1 LATVGK
7 IIKGKWRID
16 ARLGSGATATVYAA
30 THRNGYRVALKV
42 LHVDLSRDK
51 EIVARFLR
59 EGYVAN
65 TIQHKGVVRVL
76 DDDVTEDGAVFLV
89 LELLEG
95 ESLAS
100 MLTKNGG
107 RLPWMQVADKMV
119 ELLDVLSTA
128 HSQGVVHRDIKPDNV
143 FLTTEGVL
151 KVLDFGLARFALADK
166 ESTRAGA
173 ILGTPDFMSPEQAA
187 GKNNE
192 VDARSDLYSV
202 GATAYVLMSGQALHV
217 ANTLQEHLQL
227 TATADVRSLAKA
239 APWVPFQL
247 VGVIDR
253 ALQHERSN
261 RWSTAFEMQ
270 GALRAAVEEAD
281 VVLVPDAPTM
291 LDPPLSEPPPD
302 PRPNLIAPVQAE
314 APASVRPAPSAKPVQ
329 VRAQLFVPSSR
340 PASGP
345 AVSFAEPS
353 STRPAV
359 AVTAPTPA
367 SGRPPPAPPSAAQPA
382 LPAPP
387 LSTAT
392 KAAAVSV
399 SESKPDGEEEELLQR
414 PDAPTIFDPDPAGEE
429 KQQAVPQKPLAKWT
443 ERLLEAEAA
452 ETAVSRGISPKS
464 ASTDVTKNEL
474 QKSTPVGPVTR
485 SPSLRKVPAPPSASD
500 MSKPTP
506 GPMIVAAVPGAPAGP
521 TSVRV
526 ATKFEIDDTLQSP
539 QEHLVSPTPQGQ
551 SPSVR
556 RQSVG
561 QMEIAT
567 PQPIMSQQAMQQ
579 QQQAQAYVPPPPPP
593 QTTSSIGRVMFYGV
607 LVMTAVLTYAVV
619 RHITQGR
626 GVAPLPVQTVPA
638 VHAPAPQTQT
648 KR

>member
-128 HSQGVVHRDIKPDNV
+128 HSQGVVHRDVKPDNV

-151 KVLDFGLARFALADK
+151 KVLDFGLARFSLADK

-187 GKNNE
+187 GKNDE

-202 GATAYVLMSGQALHV
+202 AATAYVLMSGQPLHV

-227 TATADVRSLAKA
+227 TANAEVRSLAKA

-247 VGVIDR
+247 VGVVDR
-253 ALQHERSN
+253 ALQHDKTQ

-291 LDPPLSEPPPD
+291 LDPPLSEPPQD
-302 PRPNLIAPVQAE
+302 PRPNLIAPVKAE
-314 APASVRPAPSAKPVQ
+314 APPSVHPPASKPVQ
-329 VRAQLFVPSSR
+329 ARAQLFVPSSR
-340 PASGP
+340 PAQGASVMGSTP
-345 AVSFAEPS
+345 VS
-353 STRPAV
+353 
-359 AVTAPTPA
+359 TPG

-387 LSTAT
+387 LSAAL
-392 KAAAVSV
+392 KSAAAS
-399 SESKPDGEEEELLQR
+399 SSSPEGEEEEELLQR
-414 PDAPTIFDPDPAGEE
+414 PDAPTIFDPDPAGED
-429 KQQAVPQKPLAKWT
+429 KQPVLPPKPLAAWT

-464 ASTDVTKNEL
+464 VPQNDQPKNEL
-474 QKSTPVGPVTR
+474 QKSTPVGPITR
-485 SPSLRKVPAPPSASD
+485 SPTHRRVPPPSAS
-500 MSKPTP
+500 MSQPTP
-506 GPMIVAAVPGAPAGP
+506 GPMMPGGVPAPPMGP
-521 TSVRV
+521 TSVRM

-539 QEHLVSPTPQGQ
+539 QAHLVKPTPQGP
-551 SPSVR
+551 SASVR
-556 RQSVG
+556 QI
-561 QMEIAT
+561 EIAT
-567 PQPIMSQQAMQQ
+567 PQPMHPQALQQPEQQ
-579 QQQAQAYVPPPPPP
+579 QQQPQQQQPFVVPQAAP
-593 QTTSSIGRVMFYGV
+593 QTSSSIARIMFYGV
-607 LVMTAVLTYAVV
+607 LVLTAVLTYMVV
-619 RHITQGR
+619 RHITQAQKQPS
-626 GVAPLPVQTVPA
+626 APSSA
-638 VHAPAPQTQT
+638 SHAPAPPPPQPQTSL
-648 KR
+648 KPR

>member
-1 LATVGK
+1 MAAVGK

-65 TIQHKGVVRVL
+65 TITHKGVVRVL

-128 HSQGVVHRDIKPDNV
+128 HAQGVVHRDIKPDNV

-151 KVLDFGLARFALADK
+151 KVLDFGLARFSLADK

-187 GKNNE
+187 GKNDE

-202 GATAYVLMSGQALHV
+202 GATAYVLMSGQALHM
-217 ANTLQEHLQL
+217 ANTLQEHLLL
-227 TATADVRSLAKA
+227 TATAEVRSLAKA

-253 ALQHERSN
+253 ALQHDKAQ
-261 RWSTAFEMQ
+261 RWTTAFEMQ

-291 LDPPLSEPPPD
+291 LDPPLSQPPPD
-302 PRPNLIAPVQAE
+302 PRPNLVAPVKAE
-314 APASVRPAPSAKPVQ
+314 APPSVHPPPLSAKPAQ

-345 AVSFAEPS
+345 NSGATSP
-353 STRPAV
+353 P
-359 AVTAPTPA
+359 TANAAPG
-367 SGRPPPAPPSAAQPA
+367 SGRPPAPPSAEQPA

-387 LSTAT
+387 LS
-392 KAAAVSV
+392 AAAKSPAA
-399 SESKPDGEEEELLQR
+399 ESPADGEEELIQR
-414 PDAPTIFDPDPAGEE
+414 PDAPTMFDPDPAGSLEPE
-429 KQQAVPQKPLAKWT
+429 PAAQKKPLAAWT

-464 ASTDVTKNEL
+464 ASPNPPQNEL
-474 QKSTPVGPVTR
+474 QKTTPVGPIAR
-485 SPSLRKVPAPPSASD
+485 SPLVRRAPPVDA
-500 MSKPTP
+500 MSQPTP
-506 GPMIVAAVPGAPAGP
+506 GPMMPSGLPP
-521 TSVRV
+521 MSPNSVRV
-526 ATKFEIDDTLQSP
+526 ATKFEVDDTLQSP
-539 QEHLVSPTPQGQ
+539 QAHLVNPASQGPAR
-551 SPSVR
+551 SAPR
-556 RQSVG
+556 IA
-561 QMEIAT
+561 IAT
-567 PQPIMSQQAMQQ
+567 PQPMQPQRTSSQPQSMPQAE
-579 QQQAQAYVPPPPPP
+579 YVPELAAP
-593 QTTSSIGRVMFYGV
+593 QTSSTIARVMFYGV
-607 LVMTAVLTYAVV
+607 LLMTAVLTYAVV
-619 RHITQGR
+619 RHVTQSR
-626 GVAPLPVQTVPA
+626 NQQNAPVTSG
-638 VHAPAPQTQT
+638 HAPTSQPQT